1 MENRLNR
8 ALAAQDLGDMRA
20 GNEVTENELHQSL
33 LCGVDVRKTSSPEH
47 FSCSFKETD
56 QRLGENPRKGQ
67 RGGILGEL
75 VATPCRYRN
84 FRPAQS
90 TPLSTNAARGIEN
103 GNDE

>member
-56 QRLGENPRKGQ
+56 QRLERNPGKDREAG
-67 RGGILGEL
+67 
-75 VATPCRYRN
+75 Y
-84 FRPAQS
+84 
-90 TPLSTNAARGIEN
+90 
-103 GNDE
+103 